1 MKKYFKIILF
11 LLIISSIIY
20 GKPSD
25 KIKFNSNE
33 VTKLEYD
40 FFTKIDKG
48 ITNDIEL
55 HYDGFIIAS
64 GITDET
70 EFKLYREKLNEIR
83 NLAKIELTQYVNEG
97 AYEFGKRLL
106 SWIYEKGILK
116 KYFETATLFQDMIY
130 KGEYNCLTSS
140 ILYSLL
146 YTEFGYKV
154 KGILTSN
161 HAFCVVY
168 TERGNIDVETTVAK
182 GFDPGTKEIRNTG
195 ASTIITFVPRQNYN
209 NRNEVDILTLIAT
222 LYPNSISLRKIERDL
237 EKQLTMAKKAYY
249 LSPNTKIYKDNLV
262 NAFNR
267 AALDCIKKTQ
277 YDEAYQY
284 LGEALIFDNSSAM
297 TKNNIIHYYN
307 AIGTAYLRKKD
318 FPNAIQIYKKGL
330 MDIGENANVLEKNL
344 KVSYYNYAVS
354 EYNSRRYNNAYT
366 ISEEALKLFP
376 NDRDFIRLQ
385 TSIPK

>member
-1 MKKYFKIILF
+1 MNKYFKIILF
-11 LLIISSIIY
+11 LLIVYSSIY
-20 GKPSD
+20 AKPSD
-25 KIKFNSNE
+25 KIKFTSSE

-48 ITNDIEL
+48 KTNDIEI

-64 GITDET
+64 GITDEE
-70 EFKLYREKLNEIR
+70 EFKLYKEKINEIR
-83 NLAKIELTQYVNEG
+83 NLAKSELSQYVEEG
-97 AYEFGKRLL
+97 AYDFGKRLL

-154 KGILTSN
+154 NGILTSN
-161 HAFCVVY
+161 HAFCMVY
-168 TERGNIDVETTVAK
+168 TDRGNIDVETTLAK

-195 ASTIITFVPRQNYN
+195 SSTIITFVPKQNYN

-222 LYPNSISLRKIERDL
+222 LYPNSISLRKIEKDL
-237 EKQLTMAKKAYY
+237 DKQIIMAKKAYY
-249 LSPNTKIYKDNLV
+249 LSPDTKMYNDNLV
-262 NAFNR
+262 RAFNR
-267 AALDCIKKTQ
+267 AALEHINKSE
-277 YDEAYQY
+277 YDEAYRH
-284 LGEALIFDNSSAM
+284 LEEALIFDNTNVR
-297 TKNNIIHYYN
+297 TKETIIRYYN
-307 AIGTAYLRKKD
+307 TIGLSYLGKKD
-318 FPNAIQIYKKGL
+318 FPSAIQIYKQGL
-330 MDIGENANVLEKNL
+330 KDIGHDAQVLENNL
-344 KVSYYNYAVS
+344 KVSYYNYIVS

-376 NDRDFIRLQ
+376 KDRDFIRLQ

>member
-1 MKKYFKIILF
+1 MNKYFKIALF
-11 LLIISSIIY
+11 LLIVCQTIC

-25 KIKFNSNE
+25 KIKFNSSE
-33 VTKLEYD
+33 VTKLEFD
-40 FFTKIDKG
+40 FFTKIDRG
-48 ITNDIEL
+48 QTNDIET

-64 GITDET
+64 GITDEE
-70 EFKLYREKLNEIR
+70 EFKLYKGKLNEIR
-83 NLAKIELTQYVNEG
+83 NLAKAELTQYAGEG
-97 AYEFGKRLL
+97 AYDFGKRLL
-106 SWIYEKGILK
+106 AWIYEKGILK

-161 HAFCVVY
+161 HSFCVVY
-168 TERGNIDVETTVAK
+168 TEKGNIDVETTLAK

-195 ASTIITFVPRQNYN
+195 SSTIITFVPKQNYN

-222 LYPNSISLRKIERDL
+222 LYPNSISLRKIEKNLD
-237 EKQLTMAKKAYY
+237 KQITMAKKAYY
-249 LSPNTKIYKDNLV
+249 LSPNTKMYNDNLI

-267 AALDCIKKTQ
+267 AALECVKKS
-277 YDEAYQY
+277 DFENAYKY
-284 LGEALIFDNSSAM
+284 LEEALTFDGANIM

-307 AIGTAYLRKKD
+307 AMGTSYLRKKD
-318 FPNAIQIYKKGL
+318 FPTAIQIYKQGL
-330 MDIGENANVLEKNL
+330 KDTGNNAKVLENNL

>member
-1 MKKYFKIILF
+1 MKKYFKIILL

-83 NLAKIELTQYVNEG
+83 NLAKIELTQYINEG

-154 KGILTSN
+154 KGI
-161 HAFCVVY
+161 
-168 TERGNIDVETTVAK
+168 
-182 GFDPGTKEIRNTG
+182 
-195 ASTIITFVPRQNYN
+195 
-209 NRNEVDILTLIAT
+209 
-222 LYPNSISLRKIERDL
+222 
-237 EKQLTMAKKAYY
+237 
-249 LSPNTKIYKDNLV
+249 
-262 NAFNR
+262 
-267 AALDCIKKTQ
+267 
-277 YDEAYQY
+277 
-284 LGEALIFDNSSAM
+284 
-297 TKNNIIHYYN
+297 
-307 AIGTAYLRKKD
+307 
-318 FPNAIQIYKKGL
+318 
-330 MDIGENANVLEKNL
+330 
-344 KVSYYNYAVS
+344 
-354 EYNSRRYNNAYT
+354 
-366 ISEEALKLFP
+366 
-376 NDRDFIRLQ
+376 
-385 TSIPK
+385 